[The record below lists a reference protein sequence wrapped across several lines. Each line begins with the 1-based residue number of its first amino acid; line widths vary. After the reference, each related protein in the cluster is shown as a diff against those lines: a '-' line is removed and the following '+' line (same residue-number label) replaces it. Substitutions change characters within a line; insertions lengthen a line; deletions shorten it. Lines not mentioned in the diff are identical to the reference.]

1 MTYEEMKAKSME
13 NPEVRTE
20 YEALQPELE
29 LRRIIYQARMEQSL
43 TQQQLADATGIH
55 RTDICKLEQGNS
67 NPSYKMLQRIADGL
81 GMKMKLEFI
90 PK

>member
-13 NPEVRTE
+13 NPEVRKE

-29 LRRIIYQARMEQSL
+29 LRRIIYQARTRKEL

-55 RTDICKLEQGNS
+55 RTDICKLEQGLS
-67 NPSYKMLQRIADGL
+67 NPSYKTLQRIAEGL
-81 GMKMKLEFI
+81 GMRVKLEFVL
-90 PK
+90 K